1 MRTGRAPQIRETVK
15 GRVSRIG
22 AGPRASLVQL
32 IGIFSLLLASTTAA
46 ARQLDASAPCAF
58 RTDPHVVESRESHFL
73 QFWLEPDRPVLGTPT
88 LPAAAGLHRFRE
100 EVAESFPTD
109 PIVLLDNLFLQIEG
123 ADAENNRIASAGEA
137 GSIRPIHC
145 LEALLFAAQVDRG
158 VQRGNSMFSGP
169 TEFLSFV
176 LRKEGMLKIWFYTV
190 DQPGIGGVSIFDD
203 LLDADREDG
212 WEVVRNIHN
221 HNFFPEGDI
230 LMGGIAPSAGDV
242 QALRAAARRFGLPA
256 ASITNGFHTLDM
268 TPADLWR
275 FHPPD

>member
-1 MRTGRAPQIRETVK
+1 MKERRSI
-15 GRVSRIG
+15 IG
-22 AGPRASLVQL
+22 AGPRASLVL
-32 IGIFSLLLASTTAA
+32 GIGIISLLLASTTAA
-46 ARQLDASAPCAF
+46 ARQPDASTPCAF

-73 QFWLEPDRPVLGTPT
+73 QFWLEPDRSVLGRQT
-88 LPAAAGLHRFRE
+88 LPAAASLHRFRE

-109 PIVLLDNLFLQIEG
+109 PIVLLDNLFLQIDG

-137 GSIRPIHC
+137 GSIRPIDC
-145 LEALLFAAQVDRG
+145 LEALLFAAQADRG
-158 VQRGNSMFSGP
+158 VQQGHSMFSAP

-221 HNFFPEGDI
+221 HNFFPDGD
-230 LMGGIAPSAGDV
+230 LLLGGIAPSAGDV
-242 QALRAAARRFGLPA
+242 QALRAATRRFGLPA

-268 TPADLWR
+268 TPADLESFR
-275 FHPPD
+275 TPD